1 MRPAPDRDRQPSLP
15 LRVFL
20 PALALLIVGGS
31 ALIWANKD
39 NTPAAARERG
49 DAGRFD
55 ERVARPPARADLD
68 TPAPRVWEVLPGFAT
83 EWPETTP
90 KRIARG

>member
-1 MRPAPDRDRQPSLP
+1 MRPAPDRDRPPSIP

-31 ALIWANKD
+31 TLIWANKD
-39 NTPAAARERG
+39 TTPAAARGAGERG
-49 DAGRFD
+49 GSARFD

-68 TPAPRVWEVLPGFAT
+68 TPAPRVWEVLPGDL
-83 EWPETTP
+83 
-90 KRIARG
+90 RS